1 MESSLVGRPLKRFF
15 RLLSL
20 ERREI
25 IHIYLYAVFQGLI
38 SLSLPLGI
46 QAVISL
52 VLANELSSSWVLL
65 VVIVTLGTLVVGG
78 LQLMQLS
85 ITERI
90 QQQVFTRSSFEFAYR
105 IPKIKTESLTN
116 YYPPELVNRFFDTLT
131 VQKGLPKILID
142 LSSSFLQMIFGLILL
157 SFYHPFFIAFGLVLL
172 LILGVILRIT
182 GPRGLATSLKESD
195 KKYQLV
201 FWLEEIA
208 RTMSS
213 FKLAGDTSLALRKA
227 DKYVSE
233 YLKARK
239 AHFRVLML
247 QFGNVVAF
255 KTVVTAGLLI
265 LGSVLLI
272 QRQLNVGQFVASE
285 IVIILIIA
293 SVEKLILGLESIYDV
308 LTGLEKI
315 GKVTDLPLES
325 HTGKSFDSLPSAD
338 GISLQLKDVNFQLRK
353 GQHALDDISF
363 DVHAGE
369 KICIAGHSGA
379 GKTVLLHAI
388 SGLYENY
395 TGSIAYNQIPLRN
408 LDKISLRNHIGDCLS
423 QKNLFRGSLEE
434 NLSMGKDSI
443 SMEDVLWSLNR
454 LRLMTYMQT
463 LPQGLQTPIIPE
475 SAEIPQGLAR
485 KLILARCLAK
495 RPKMLVM
502 DDFFSLWEKEDRQ
515 HICDFLTCDEMN
527 TVIAVSNEKMFAEQC
542 HRIIIMEKGRILDI
556 GTYDEIK
563 EKPYFDNLFQ

>member
-1 MESSLVGRPLKRFF
+1 MENTLAGRPLKRFI

-20 ERREI
+20 EKREI
-25 IHIYLYAVFQGLI
+25 GHIYLYAVFQGI
-38 SLSLPLGI
+38 IYLSLPLGI
-46 QAVISL
+46 QAIISL
-52 VLANELSSSWVLL
+52 VLANELSSSWGLL

-85 ITERI
+85 ISERI
-90 QQQVFTRSSFEFAYR
+90 QQKIFARASFEFAYR
-105 IPKIKTESLTN
+105 IPKLKTESLTN

-142 LSSSFLQMIFGLILL
+142 LTTSFLQMLFGLILL
-157 SFYHPFFIAFGLVLL
+157 SFYHPMFIAFGLVLMV
-172 LILGVILRIT
+172 ILGIIIRLT
-182 GPRGLATSLKESD
+182 GPRGLATSLRESD

-227 DKYVSE
+227 DKFVSE
-233 YLKARK
+233 YLTARK
-239 AHFRVLML
+239 QHFRVLMV
-247 QFGNVVAF
+247 QFGNAVAF
-255 KTVVTAGLLI
+255 KTLVTAGLLI

-293 SVEKLILGLESIYDV
+293 SVEKLILGFETIYDV

-315 GKVTDLPLES
+315 GKITDLPLEN
-325 HTGKSFDSLPSAD
+325 HEGTSFDNFLSED
-338 GISLQLKDVNFQLRK
+338 GISLRVQELSFQLRE
-353 GQHALDDISF
+353 GRHGLAHISF
-363 DVHAGE
+363 HVRAGE

-379 GKTVLLHAI
+379 GKTILLHAI

-395 TGSIAYNQIPLRN
+395 RGSISYNQIPLQN

-434 NLSMGKDSI
+434 NLHMGKDSI
-443 SMEDVLWSLNR
+443 SMQDVLWSLDR
-454 LRLMTYMQT
+454 LRLTSFMQS
-463 LPQGLQTPIIPE
+463 LPQGLQTAIIPD
-475 SAEIPQGLAR
+475 SAEIPEGLAR

-495 RPKMLVM
+495 RPQMLVM

-515 HICDFLTCDEMN
+515 HICDFLTCDEMK
-527 TVIAVSNEKMFAEQC
+527 TVIAVSNEKMFAQNC
-542 HRIIIMEKGRILDI
+542 DRIIILEEGQIRDI
-556 GTYDEIK
+556 GTYEEIK
-563 EKPYFDNLFQ
+563 QEPYFDNLFQ